1 VRLRRQLLI
10 GGLVTIGIGA
20 IASGLLTWAWFTEN
34 LSGDFADQET
44 GAIHLGFTAA
54 IFLTWTA
61 ALAVPPAVLISLGIL
76 LRWLARRDRG
86 R

>member
-1 VRLRRQLLI
+1 VRLGRQLLI
-10 GGLVTIGIGA
+10 GGLVAIGIGA
-20 IASGLLTWAWFTEN
+20 IASGLLTWAWFIEN

-44 GAIHLGFTAA
+44 GAIHFGFTAA

-61 ALAVPPAVLISLGIL
+61 ALAAPPAILISLGIL
-76 LRWLARRDRG
+76 FRRFAQRDRG